1 MTNMDGLSL
10 SLLLPITI
18 GFGALA
24 VWIATLFMFKP
35 EARLDAGREA
45 IVLKLTNAR
54 ILGIERS
61 GDELI
66 VHVDRD
72 VGEVMSLA
80 A

>member
-1 MTNMDGLSL
+1 MDALSFPV
-10 SLLLPITI
+10 LLPAIL
-18 GFGALA
+18 GLGALA
-24 VWIATLFMFKP
+24 MWIATLFMFKP
-35 EARLDAGREA
+35 EARLDVGREA

-72 VGEVMSLA
+72 VGEVLPLA

>member
-35 EARLDAGREA
+35 EARLDIGREA

-72 VGEVMSLA
+72 IGEVMSLA

>member
-1 MTNMDGLSL
+1 MDALSFPV
-10 SLLLPITI
+10 LLPAIL
-18 GFGALA
+18 GLGA
-24 VWIATLFMFKP
+24 VTMWIATLFMFKP
-35 EARLDAGREA
+35 EARLDVGREA

-72 VGEVMSLA
+72 VGEVLPLA